1 MAVLLHLSPLTSH
14 KSVMV
19 LFTKQVQTPV
29 YSDPMHK
36 IKDCTEKMFGNI
48 ILLWYLEVHSTADAL
63 MRVILVHMEIL
74 SNNHHF
80 SVVLHIRV
88 TYWYLLQH

>member
-1 MAVLLHLSPLTSH
+1 VAVLLHLSPLTSH

-29 YSDPMHK
+29 YSDPMRK

-48 ILLWYLEVHSTADAL
+48 ILLWYLEVHSTADTL
-63 MRVILVHMEIL
+63 MWVIVVYMEIL
-74 SNNHHF
+74 NNHHF
-80 SVVLHIRV
+80 IVVFIRV
-88 TYWYLLQH
+88 TYWYLLQN